1 MTDVMP
7 ESAIG
12 ARRMQDAG
20 PVSDPDPVQFDP
32 RRIVRLR
39 RYTWWTLVP
48 LIPVYA
54 LFPVLNLAAGARNGF
69 YGTPEIVVLS
79 LALVVIAVDGT
90 LLSIGLMRGLGQ
102 GNSHP
107 ALHGAIFALSLAAMA
122 YALSQDGGGLGWS
135 VLVSGLAAAHIAA
148 SPYRLRWQLAIGA
161 TLLISTTAG
170 LAALPRMP
178 HPMLAVITG
187 GTAAISV
194 AATISLVLAAAWFW
208 DIVLELDRARTV
220 SAELAVAKERL
231 RFAAD
236 LHDVQGHHLQAIALK
251 AELAER
257 LVGADDDKAR
267 TQAAEVAELAR
278 TALKDT
284 REVVQGYRRSNLI
297 TELDNAREILEA
309 AGVRTTVHGDATM
322 VPPPL
327 QPLFGA
333 LVREGTTNIL
343 RHSRAENC
351 ELVISVD
358 GPRTQVVLCNDR
370 PNPPNGAAGSG
381 IDGLRQRFGT
391 LAGRV
396 DANRVADRFELRGSA
411 DEPGRTS

>member
-1 MTDVMP
+1 MS
-7 ESAIG
+7 E
-12 ARRMQDAG
+12 
-20 PVSDPDPVQFDP
+20 PDPTQFDP

-39 RYTWWTLVP
+39 RYTWWSLVP
-48 LIPVYA
+48 VMPMYA
-54 LFPVLNLAAGARNGF
+54 LFPVFNLVVGARDGF
-69 YGTPEIVVLS
+69 YGTPEIVVLA
-79 LALVVIAVDGT
+79 LVLVVIAVDGT
-90 LLSIGLMRGLGQ
+90 ILSIGLMRGLGK
-102 GNSHP
+102 GVSRP
-107 ALHGAIFALSLAAMA
+107 VPHGVIFALALAAMA
-122 YALSQDGGGLGWS
+122 YALSQDGGGMTWS
-135 VLVSGLAAAHIAA
+135 VLVSGLAAMQIAA
-148 SPYRLRWQLAIGA
+148 GPYRIRWRLVIGSV
-161 TLLISTTAG
+161 LLISTVAG
-170 LAALPRMP
+170 LAALPRLP

-187 GTAAISV
+187 FTVAFTV
-194 AATISLVLAAAWFW
+194 AALIALVLVAAWFW
-208 DIVLELDRARTV
+208 DIVLELDRARAV

-236 LHDVQGHHLQAIALK
+236 LHDIQGHHLQAIALK

-257 LVGADDDKAR
+257 LVGVDDDRVR

-309 AGVRTTVHGDATM
+309 AGVRTTVRGDAAM

-351 ELVISVD
+351 ELVIAVD
-358 GPRTQVVLCNDR
+358 GPHTQVVLCNDR
-370 PNPPNGAAGSG
+370 PNPPNGDAGSG

-391 LAGRV
+391 LGGRV

-411 DEPGRTS
+411 DEPGRTP

>member
-1 MTDVMP
+1 MS
-7 ESAIG
+7 E
-12 ARRMQDAG
+12 
-20 PVSDPDPVQFDP
+20 PDPVQFDP

-39 RYTWWTLVP
+39 RYTWWSLVP
-48 LIPVYA
+48 LMPIYA
-54 LFPVLNLAAGARNGF
+54 LFPVLNLVAGARQGF
-69 YGTPEIVVLS
+69 YGTPEIVVL
-79 LALVVIAVDGT
+79 ALVLVAIAVDGT
-90 LLSIGLMRGLGQ
+90 ILSISLMRGLGQ
-102 GNSHP
+102 GTSRP
-107 ALHGAIFALSLAAMA
+107 VLHGVVFVLSLAAMA
-122 YALSQDGGGLGWS
+122 YALSQDGGGVIWS

-148 SPYRLRWQLAIGA
+148 GPHRFRWQLAVAA
-161 TLLISTTAG
+161 TLLISTVAG

-178 HPMLAVITG
+178 HPMLAVLTG
-187 GTAAISV
+187 FTAVVTV
-194 AATISLVLAAAWFW
+194 AAVISLVFAAVWFW
-208 DIVLELDRARTV
+208 DIVLELDRARAV

-236 LHDVQGHHLQAIALK
+236 LHDIQGHHLQAIALK

-257 LVGADDDKAR
+257 LVGADDDRAR
-267 TQAAEVAELAR
+267 AQAAEVAELAR

-309 AGVRTTVHGDATM
+309 AGVRTTVRGDAAT

-351 ELVISVD
+351 ELVIAVD

-370 PNPPNGAAGSG
+370 PNPPNGDAGSG

-391 LAGRV
+391 LGGRV